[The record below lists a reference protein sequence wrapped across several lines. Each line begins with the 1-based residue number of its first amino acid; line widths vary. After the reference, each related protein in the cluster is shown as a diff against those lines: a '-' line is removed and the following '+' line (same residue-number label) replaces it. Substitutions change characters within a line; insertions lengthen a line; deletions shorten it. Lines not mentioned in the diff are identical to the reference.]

1 MKKHCKRHNSGS
13 ATQKLNDLGSHSS
26 FEDKVQT
33 NLEITDFHAGF
44 FLCVLQKHCHSMVK
58 QIRLSFND
66 TIAQIKLSAQ
76 LPDLCILAAQFLTQA
91 EHKPTTS

>member
-26 FEDKVQT
+26 FEDIAQT
-33 NLEITDFHAGF
+33 NLEIKDFPRGF
-44 FLCVLQKHCHSMVK
+44 FFCVLLKHFHSMVK

-66 TIAQIKLSAQ
+66 TIAQIKRSAQ
-76 LPDLCILAAQFLTQA
+76 LPDLCILAA
-91 EHKPTTS
+91 

>member
-26 FEDKVQT
+26 FEDIAQT
-33 NLEITDFHAGF
+33 NLGITDFPLMF
-44 FLCVLQKHCHSMVK
+44 YFVLQKHCYGDHVVK

-66 TIAQIKLSAQ
+66 MIETNNNIRTVQSESSKFA
-76 LPDLCILAAQFLTQA
+76 
-91 EHKPTTS
+91 